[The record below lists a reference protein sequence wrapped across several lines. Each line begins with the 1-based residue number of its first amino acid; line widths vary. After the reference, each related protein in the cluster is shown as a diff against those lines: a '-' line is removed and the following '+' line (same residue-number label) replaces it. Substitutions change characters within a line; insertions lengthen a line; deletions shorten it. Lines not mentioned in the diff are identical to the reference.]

1 MKGRN
6 FYLSLVMLLWLLSL
20 AERSGAQSLTGV
32 TFSPT
37 SLCPGG
43 ALTVNFTATGTFGTG
58 NVFTAQLSDATGFMP
73 ANPTVIG
80 SVTRTTSGSINAIIP
95 KTAVAGTG
103 YRIRIISSTVAKAS
117 ITSAITL
124 ALSTPIAPTAATP
137 APYCQGAT
145 AAPLTA
151 TALAGGTLQWYG
163 QNATGG
169 TASTTP
175 TVPSTTQ
182 AGTATYYVSQ
192 VVSGCES
199 PRKSITVTVK
209 AAPAGPTVTPVPT
222 YCLSQTATTLSAT
235 PSAGGTLNWYGT
247 SATGG
252 TPSNVAPKPLT
263 TQAGTTNYYVSQTLN
278 GCESPRV
285 AIAVTVSSGPSAPVV
300 KNPTLACLNQ
310 TPPSLTATAS
320 AGGTLNW
327 YTAASGGTASNVT
340 PKPTTNSVGSTT
352 YYVSQSIGGCESPRV
367 ALTVTVS
374 SIPFMPNIAI
384 PSAYCEGATAL
395 PLSAGG
401 QGLLW
406 YGTNKTGGTG
416 SPTATVPSTASTAIG
431 TTLYYVTQTVN
442 GCESERAVIPVQ
454 VKDTPNAPVTSA
466 IDICQGVTVPTLSA
480 TFVAGATPIW
490 YGTSA
495 TGGTG
500 TSIAPKPSS
509 ASPSNALY
517 YVSQTL
523 NGCESPR
530 ASLRVQV
537 KATPA
542 APGVNPVSYCNNSTA
557 TPLTANGANLK
568 WYDAFDKLLGGAP
581 TPNTGS
587 VGTLVYK
594 VSQVSS
600 DGCEGPKAN
609 LPVVVNALPG
619 TPTVNNVSYCQAQT
633 DQPVQSVGVLQATG
647 QNLKWYNQ
655 AGNLLPGA
663 PTPSIDKSGTQVF
676 LVSQTINNCES
687 PKATLQ
693 VNVGAIAAPTV
704 AKSLLVYCIDQQVG
718 PLEAA
723 GDPGSTLR
731 WIDPY
736 GRLRTDT
743 PVPSTQNTNVNPD
756 GDIFYVYQ
764 ISSGGCYSP
773 RAAIRVIV
781 NAPPTLSLRAQNTT
795 VNLGEKATLELK
807 FTGTGPYS
815 YTISDG
821 YTGICRRSDTTIAVI
836 PRGNTT
842 YQVAGVSNGCG
853 LGLPGNPAT
862 ASVSVRVPT
871 VSTSALTSTTLCAG
885 TSIEVPFTTT
895 GQFTQDNRFKIELAS
910 TADTSKKYSVS
921 ATALRSPIA
930 GSLPDSIPSGQYYVR
945 AVALNS
951 GVGVTGANSPTPL
964 TVRSKPT
971 ASLSGTLVAQEGM
984 PVNLTFTFGGD
995 GPWTFTY
1002 ADSLQNYSATAT
1014 TSPYLAEI
1022 RPNRNSVY
1030 RLSNVS
1036 NNCGT
1041 GVASG
1046 TATVTVYSVL
1056 GTGDSSLD
1064 QLVKIYPMPV
1074 TTTFTVELNLQLI
1087 FNPAVITVSD
1097 SRGRPLQERVT
1108 RLHYNDFDLTGQP
1121 NGIYLVR
1128 IQVGDRQ
1135 VIRKILK
1142 Q

>member
-1 MKGRN
+1 MKGRS
-6 FYLSLVMLLWLLSL
+6 FYLSVVILLWLCCL
-20 AERSGAQSLTGV
+20 AERSGAQALTGV

-73 ANPTVIG
+73 VNPTVIG
-80 SVTRTTSGSINAIIP
+80 SVTRTTSGTINAIIP

-103 YRIRIISSTVAKAS
+103 YRIRIVSSTVAKAS

-124 ALSTPIAPTAATP
+124 ALTTPVPPTAATP
-137 APYCQGAT
+137 APYCQGAS

-151 TALAGGTLQWYG
+151 TALAGATLQWYG

-169 TASTTP
+169 TGSSTP
-175 TVPSTTQ
+175 TVPVTTQ
-182 AGTATYYVSQ
+182 AGTANYYVSQ
-192 VVSGCES
+192 IVNSCES
-199 PRKSITVTVK
+199 TRRSITVTVK
-209 AAPAGPTVTPVPT
+209 TAPVGPTVTPVPT
-222 YCLSQTATTLSAT
+222 YCLSQTATALSAT

-247 SATGG
+247 AATGG
-252 TPSNVAPKPLT
+252 TASSVAPKPST

-278 GCESPRV
+278 GCESARV

-300 KNPTLACLNQ
+300 KNPTQACLNQ

-320 AGGTLNW
+320 LGGTLNW
-327 YTAASGGTASNVT
+327 YTAATGGIASSVA
-340 PKPTTNSVGSTT
+340 PKPTTNSLGSTT
-352 YYVSQSIGGCESPRV
+352 YYVSQSVSGCESPRA

-384 PSAYCEGATAL
+384 PSAYCEGATAQA
-395 PLSAGG
+395 LSAGG
-401 QGLLW
+401 QNLLW
-406 YGTNKTGGTG
+406 YGVNKTGGTG
-416 SPTATVPSTASTAIG
+416 SPTATIPSTASTAIG
-431 TTLYYVTQTVN
+431 TTSYYVTQTVN
-442 GCESERAVIPVQ
+442 GCESARATIPVQ

-466 IDICQGVTVPTLSA
+466 LDICQGVTVPALSISLVANA
-480 TFVAGATPIW
+480 TANW

-495 TGGTG
+495 TGGTP
-500 TSIAPKPSS
+500 TTVAPKPSS
-509 ASPSNALY
+509 TTPSNALY

-537 KATPA
+537 KATPT
-542 APGVNPVSYCNNSTA
+542 APGVSPISLCNNATA
-557 TPLTANGANLK
+557 TPLTANGKNLK
-568 WYDAFDKLLGGAP
+568 WYDSFDKLLGGTP
-581 TPNTGS
+581 TPNTS
-587 VGTLVYK
+587 NVGTLTYK
-594 VSQVSS
+594 VSQVSD

-609 LPVVVNALPG
+609 LSVVVNALPG
-619 TPTVNNVSYCQAQT
+619 MPTVKNVSYCQAQT
-633 DQPVQSVGVLQATG
+633 DQPAQNIEVLQATG

-655 AGNLLPGA
+655 AGNQLPGA
-663 PTPSIDKSGTQVF
+663 PTPSIDKSGAQVY
-676 LVSQTINNCES
+676 LVSQTVNNCES
-687 PKATLQ
+687 PRATLQ

-704 AKSLLVYCIDQQVG
+704 AKTLLVYCIDEKVG

-723 GDPGSTLR
+723 GEPGSTLQ

-736 GRLRTDT
+736 GRFRSDT
-743 PVPSTQNTNVNPD
+743 PIPSTQNTNVNPD

-781 NAPPTLSLRAQNTT
+781 NAPPTLALRSQNAT

-807 FTGTGPYS
+807 FTGSGPYS
-815 YTISDG
+815 YSISEG
-821 YTGICRRSDTTIAVI
+821 YTGTCRRADTTIAVV

-862 ASVSVRVPT
+862 ASVTVRVPT
-871 VSTSALTSTTLCAG
+871 VSTNTLATTTLCAG
-885 TSIEVPFTTT
+885 TSIDVPFTTT

-910 TADTSKKYSVS
+910 TADTSKKYSVA
-921 ATALRSPIA
+921 ATALRSPVSGA
-930 GSLPDSIPSGQYYVR
+930 LPDTIPSGQYYVR
-945 AVALNS
+945 VIALNS
-951 GVGVTGANSPTPL
+951 GVSVPGTDSPTPL
-964 TVRSKPT
+964 TIRSKPT

-995 GPWTFTY
+995 GPWTFTF
-1002 ADSLQNYSATAT
+1002 ADSLQSYSGTAT
-1014 TSPYLAEI
+1014 TSPYLAEV
-1022 RPNRNSVY
+1022 RPNKNTVY
-1030 RLSNVS
+1030 RLTSVS

-1046 TATVTVYSVL
+1046 TATVAVFSVL

-1064 QLVKIYPMPV
+1064 QQVKIYPMPV

-1087 FNPAVITVSD
+1087 FNPAVITLSD

-1128 IQVGDRQ
+1128 VQVGDRQ